1 MNSTMPS
8 IAGSAAI
15 ITSTNANTQHGV
27 TSADPTTLPLSQ
39 EALNAMNVLNGTLD
53 GLLWDSSIYP
63 ASFPTPWFD
72 APKGAAELY
81 QPLQETPA
89 WLPPLNG
96 YFTAETGYIGAPL
109 EEFGHM
115 SIPNEGTQDV
125 FSAGVQPH
133 PLASASGISKPSEQP
148 PAVPPKPHK
157 AWGVDIAK
165 QAVQLKLA
173 KPASSADADEPL
185 DDDSDTADA
194 VVVGPDGPFPPGMS
208 LARVAQAAHSEFS
221 IRSEPLIENWD
232 LTTDRRHRCHPIGS
246 ASSKRDSSSM

>member
-1 MNSTMPS
+1 MNSTIPS
-8 IAGSAAI
+8 IAGSAV
-15 ITSTNANTQHGV
+15 TSTQTSAVTQHGAIP
-27 TSADPTTLPLSQ
+27 ADPTTLPLSQ
-39 EALNAMNVLNGTLD
+39 EALNAMNILNGTLD

-109 EEFGHM
+109 EGFSHM
-115 SIPNEGTQDV
+115 SMPHE
-125 FSAGVQPH
+125 GVQDIFPAGAQ
-133 PLASASGISKPSEQP
+133 PPSLASSSGVPKSSEQP

-157 AWGVDIAK
+157 AWGVDIAQ

-173 KPASSADADEPL
+173 KPASSVDADEPL
-185 DDDSDTADA
+185 DDDTDTSDA

-208 LARVAQAAHSEFS
+208 LARVAQAAHSECS
-221 IRSEPLIENWD
+221 IM
-232 LTTDRRHRCHPIGS
+232 T
-246 ASSKRDSSSM
+246 